1 MFNNEIDNGVKIK
14 VLGVGGGGNNAVL
27 HIINKQVK
35 NIENYLINT
44 EMGILNKIN
53 YRNVLQIGKET
64 TKGLGAGANE
74 TVGEQAARENKEDIE
89 NILQNTDMLFITAGM
104 GGGTG
109 TGAAP
114 VVAEIAKEMGI
125 LTVGIVTKPFMFEGK
140 LRKMRAEYGI
150 QKLQENVNSLIVIL
164 NDKLLKVSN
173 KNTPLKEAFSL
184 ANDVVKQGIQSIT
197 DLITTV
203 GQINLDFADIKTI
216 FSYKGKGYMGI
227 GTSEGEARVEEAIK
241 QAIENPLT
249 ENTIDGAKGV
259 IFNVTGGENLSLSE
273 IDSAIKVINDKVDD
287 DANIIFGTVI
297 DENLKDE
304 VKVTVIATGIE
315 QSKKDGASNGN

>member
-1 MFNNEIDNGVKIK
+1 MFNNENVSDNVKIK
-14 VLGVGGGGNNAVL
+14 VIGVGGGGNNAVL

-44 EMGILNKIN
+44 EMGILGKIN

-74 TVGEQAARENKEDIE
+74 VVGEQAARESKDEIE
-89 NILQNTDMLFITAGM
+89 KILRDTDMLFITAGM

-150 QKLQENVNSLIVIL
+150 QKLQENVNALIVIL
-164 NDKLLKVSN
+164 NDNLLKVSN

-216 FSYKGKGYMGI
+216 FSYKGKAYMGI
-227 GTSEGEARVEEAIK
+227 GRASGEARVEEAVE

-249 ENTIDGAKGV
+249 ENKIDNAKGV
-259 IFNVTGGENLSLSE
+259 IFNVSGGEDLSLTE
-273 IDSAIKVINDKVDD
+273 IDSAIKLINDKVDE

-297 DENLKDE
+297 DKNLGDE
-304 VKVTVIATGIE
+304 VVVTVIATGVE
-315 QSKKDGASNGN
+315 

>member
-1 MFNNEIDNGVKIK
+1 MFNNENVSDNVKIK
-14 VLGVGGGGNNAVL
+14 VIGVGGGGNNAVL

-44 EMGILNKIN
+44 EMGILGKIN

-74 TVGEQAARENKEDIE
+74 VVGEQAARESKDEIE
-89 NILQNTDMLFITAGM
+89 KILRDTDMLFITAGM

-150 QKLQENVNSLIVIL
+150 QKLQENVNALIVIL
-164 NDKLLKVSN
+164 NDNLLKVSN

-227 GTSEGEARVEEAIK
+227 GASEGEARVEEAIK

-249 ENTIDGAKGV
+249 EKTIDGAKGV

-273 IDSAIKVINDKVDD
+273 IDSAIKVINDKVDEE
-287 DANIIFGTVI
+287 ANIIFGTVI

-315 QSKKDGASNGN
+315 ENRKIDK